1 MDGGGMRFWRGTRR
15 AERQDDSGP
24 TTQRNAR
31 AQTTIDFAIGAG
43 VFLLTVAFV
52 VAFIPSMLSP
62 FASGGP
68 ENTVV
73 ADRVAS
79 NLASGLLSTSETPYR
94 VDGEC
99 AAVFFGASVM
109 SDFDCGFDPDAATVN
124 ERVGISSHVNLHIA
138 LNGDRNGDGIER
150 LCWDNTERRVVEA
163 DASGCDVR
171 FEAGQPPPTDTGSV
185 VVAWRTVSLAGET
198 GQLEVRV
205 W

>member
-1 MDGGGMRFWRGTRR
+1 MRFWRDSRR
-15 AERQDDSGP
+15 TERRDGSGP
-24 TTQRNAR
+24 TTRRDAR

-43 VFLLTVAFV
+43 VFLLAVAFV
-52 VAFIPSMLSP
+52 IAFIPSMLSP
-62 FASGGP
+62 FAGGGQ
-68 ENTVV
+68 EDTVV

-79 NLASGLLSTSETPYR
+79 NLVGGVLSAPETPYR

-109 SDFDCGFDPDAATVN
+109 GDFDCGFDPDAVTVN
-124 ERVGISSHVNLHIA
+124 ERVGVSSRVNLHITID
-138 LNGDRNGDGIER
+138 GDRSGDGIER
-150 LCWDNTERRVVEA
+150 LCWDNAERRVVEA

-171 FEAGQPPPTDTGSV
+171 FEAGQSPPTDTGSV
-185 VVAWRTVSLAGET
+185 VVAWRAVSLAGET